1 MKCHLLHN
9 HTHLYDMLEWP
20 VLHTTYN
27 AMKDYSVL
35 LYMHARCAPGTFPG
49 STVLLATCILQWSF
63 DVPLIKQLVTILR
76 NI

>member
-35 LYMHARCAPGTFPG
+35 LY
-49 STVLLATCILQWSF
+49 S
-63 DVPLIKQLVTILR
+63 
-76 NI
+76 